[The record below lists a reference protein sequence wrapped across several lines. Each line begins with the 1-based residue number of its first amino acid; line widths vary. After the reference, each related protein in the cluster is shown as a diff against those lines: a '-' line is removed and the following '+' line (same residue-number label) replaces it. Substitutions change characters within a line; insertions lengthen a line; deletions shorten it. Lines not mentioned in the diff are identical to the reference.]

1 MCVKCRLDGELPAG
15 RKAVCL
21 RYIAR
26 IPLLH
31 MDGYENT
38 CYAWRRTTAK
48 EVFFMMHL
56 KQKFVDSCNELKHL
70 KNVVTVALFIA
81 IGVVLGF
88 MFSIQLTDFIK
99 IGFSFIANE
108 MTALLFGPVVGG
120 LMGGI
125 TDILKFLVK
134 PTGPF
139 FFGFTL
145 NAILG
150 GVIYGAILYHSPIS
164 FKRILAAKAVV
175 AVFVNLL
182 LGTFW
187 LDMMYG
193 QGFIALLP
201 ARALKQLFTVPIESI
216 IFFVFV
222 EALSKAKVLAAL
234 KTKA

>member
-1 MCVKCRLDGELPAG
+1 MSFRLEC
-15 RKAVCL
+15 KK
-21 RYIAR
+21 I
-26 IPLLH
+26 
-31 MDGYENT
+31 
-38 CYAWRRTTAK
+38 RRTGLIGAFLCGGIAAAAFPVINTAARPDT
-48 EVFFMMHL
+48 FTAM
-56 KQKFVDSCNELKHL
+56 SGSP
-70 KNVVTVALFIA
+70 TA
-81 IGVVLGF
+81 VL
-88 MFSIQLTDFIK
+88 MN
-99 IGFSFIANE
+99 ANYE

-145 NAILG
+145 NAIFG

-222 EALSKAKVLAAL
+222 LA
-234 KTKA
+234 TVSSYI

>member
-1 MCVKCRLDGELPAG
+1 M
-15 RKAVCL
+15 
-21 RYIAR
+21 
-26 IPLLH
+26 
-31 MDGYENT
+31 
-38 CYAWRRTTAK
+38 
-48 EVFFMMHL
+48 
-56 KQKFVDSCNELKHL
+56 
-70 KNVVTVALFIA
+70 VTVALFIA

-134 PTGPF
+134 PTGAF

-164 FKRILAAKAVV
+164 FKRILAAKTVV

-201 ARALKQLFTVPIESI
+201 ARALKQLFTVPIEVDYLFCFCRGIVQGKSAGG
-216 IFFVFV
+216 F
-222 EALSKAKVLAAL
+222 ED
-234 KTKA
+234 